1 MYMSDN
7 TQSMYFNMCDHNEL
21 TIWQD
26 TSLMSFA
33 EECSCFP
40 CTAVEFPLTWSCSFS
55 LQVNVL
61 HSKKRCEVLETVSFV
76 GLVTCVCVCVCVCVW
91 EWVCKS
97 LSFFL
102 SLAGWLSVC
111 SRKDMTLDSIL
122 SVLLMILHE
131 TFFQSWNFQ
140 SLIVCFKQKYWFH
153 LPL

>member
-1 MYMSDN
+1 MWP
-7 TQSMYFNMCDHNEL
+7 QW

-26 TSLMSFA
+26 AKFNFFCWRS
-33 EECSCFP
+33 ECSCFP
-40 CTAVEFPLTWSCSFS
+40 FTAVEFPLTQSCSFS

-76 GLVTCVCVCVCVCVW
+76 GLVTFVCVCVCVCVLACVRACVRACVW

-97 LSFFL
+97 LS
-102 SLAGWLSVC
+102 GWLAVC
-111 SRKDMTLDSIL
+111 MQQKRYNPWQYFVSFM
-122 SVLLMILHE
+122 HE
-131 TFFQSWNFQ
+131 TFIQCHQVILKQ